1 MWHELHTSLYILLLP
16 NITIFLP
23 CSSKLTVKE
32 LAGFDL
38 KGSHTELPTA
48 AWEILFS
55 HRLIFVVYLETLVNI
70 IMYFF

>member
-1 MWHELHTSLYILLLP
+1 MWHELHTSLYILLL
-16 NITIFLP
+16 TDTKIFLP
-23 CSSKLTVKE
+23 CSSKWTVKE

-55 HRLIFVVYLETLVNI
+55 RFVLYLESLESIT
-70 IMYFF
+70 MCFF